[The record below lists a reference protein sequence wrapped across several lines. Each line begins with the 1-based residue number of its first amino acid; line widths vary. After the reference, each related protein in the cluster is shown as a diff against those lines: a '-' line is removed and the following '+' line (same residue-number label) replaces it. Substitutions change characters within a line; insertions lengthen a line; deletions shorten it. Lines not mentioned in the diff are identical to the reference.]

1 MFWFPFTAATRK
13 VSWGQK
19 LGVMWPLSPVQ
30 GAAGRAGSWWGDV
43 APLTSAGCC
52 RQGPV
57 LTCLFSFRCLHF
69 LLSPPSLH
77 WPQLT
82 ASPQP
87 FLTCQPPVG
96 PPCLPPLSISLQLS
110 SCQAS
115 HSVPPPLPCLRR
127 RLCLCRQSSC
137 LTLLGHRWPCRARP
151 SCQMWR
157 PLPPPSLCWLW
168 PHRAWPPCLFT
179 PLWPSSRRSPCT
191 QRPFRRWCPATS
203 RLLPSTQRRLCR
215 LPLPSRYPP
224 CCHSPTSQVLP
235 ASRSRLLRLPVLE
248 AR

>member
-1 MFWFPFTAATRK
+1 MGHPDLLLE
-13 VSWGQK
+13 VSWVYVLVPFHSSYTK
-19 LGVMWPLSPVQ
+19 SVLG
-30 GAAGRAGSWWGDV
+30 AEAGSDV

-215 LPLPSRYPP
+215 LPLPSRHPP

>member
-1 MFWFPFTAATRK
+1 MVLNGGHLEGRVYIPHPSKASCLSFCLSVVYTWFCLNWVYVLVPFHSSYTK
-13 VSWGQK
+13 SV
-19 LGVMWPLSPVQ
+19 LG
-30 GAAGRAGSWWGDV
+30 AEAGGDV

-57 LTCLFSFRCLHF
+57 LMCLFSFRCLHF

-115 HSVPPPLPCLRR
+115 HSMPPPLPCLRR
-127 RLCLCRQSSC
+127 RLCLCRRSSC
-137 LTLLGHRWPCRARP
+137 LTLLGHRWP
-151 SCQMWR
+151 SMEI
-157 PLPPPSLCWLW
+157 
-168 PHRAWPPCLFT
+168 
-179 PLWPSSRRSPCT
+179 
-191 QRPFRRWCPATS
+191 TS
-203 RLLPSTQRRLCR
+203 LLPHST
-215 LPLPSRYPP
+215 
-224 CCHSPTSQVLP
+224 H
-235 ASRSRLLRLPVLE
+235 
-248 AR
+248 